1 MLLIYQKKLDFEILL
16 KHTFLILVLNEKE
29 AEINKAHAKYDGEM
43 KTAIEDSQK
52 TIEATKY
59 VITSSKT
66 CGDKGIVQEIAKIKQ
81 DHQTELKSREE
92 SHSQLLSKY
101 DEKCESWEL
110 EKQVSNFLVTA
121 KKN

>member
-1 MLLIYQKKLDFEILL
+1 M
-16 KHTFLILVLNEKE
+16 LNEKE
-29 AEINKAHAKYDGEM
+29 AEINKAHATYEGEM

-66 CGDKGIVQEIAKIKQ
+66 CSDKGIVEEIAKIKQ
-81 DHQTELKSREE
+81 DHQNELKGREE

-110 EKQVSNFLVTA
+110 EKQVINFSRNC
-121 KKN
+121 KKT